1 MLVLPDFE
9 LLQPTEV
16 DEAVAALSPDP
27 GEVMLLAGGTDLV
40 PNLKH
45 GLYAPKRVVS
55 LAGVSALRS
64 ISDGNGSGL
73 FLGSGITLTELAAH
87 PVVRSRY
94 PALAR
99 AARLVAGPQLR
110 NMGTLGGNL
119 CLDTRCVYV
128 NQTIFWR
135 GALGHC
141 IKKDGDVCHVVPKG
155 SRCVAAFSA
164 DTPGPLIVYRAML
177 HLRSSRGERQI
188 PALEFFRA
196 DGVSNTIREPD
207 ELLTG
212 VTLPPPPAGL
222 RSNYVKLRT
231 RQSIDFPALS
241 VAVAARM
248 EKDRFQTLDLVVGA
262 VTPKP
267 RVVRRTTETVKDQ
280 PLTRALADAV
290 GTLAYDQC
298 RPLTTINVDPDW
310 RREVLPVFVRR
321 ALEGMEASGD

>member
-1 MLVLPDFE
+1 MLVLPEFE
-9 LLQPTEV
+9 LLQPT
-16 DEAVAALSPDP
+16 DLDAAVAALSPTP

-45 GLYAPKRVVS
+45 GLYSPKRVVS
-55 LAGVSALRS
+55 LAGVSELRRVN
-64 ISDGNGSGL
+64 DGNGSGL
-73 FLGSGITLTELAAH
+73 FLGSGITLTELAAN

-99 AARLVAGPQLR
+99 AAGLVAGPQLR

-141 IKKDGDVCHVVPKG
+141 IKKDGTVCHVVPKG

-164 DTPGPLIVYRAML
+164 DTPGPLIVYGALL
-177 HLRSSRGERQI
+177 HLRSSRGERRV
-188 PALEFFRA
+188 PAAEFFKA
-196 DGVSNTIREPD
+196 DGVYNTVREPD

-212 VTLPPPPAGL
+212 VTLPPPPPGL

-241 VAVAARM
+241 VAVSARM

-262 VTPKP
+262 ILPRP
-267 RVVRRTTETVKDQ
+267 RVIRRTEETVKDQ
-280 PLTRALADAV
+280 PLTRELADAV
-290 GTLAYDQC
+290 GKLAHDQC
-298 RPLTTINVDPDW
+298 HPLTTINVDPDW